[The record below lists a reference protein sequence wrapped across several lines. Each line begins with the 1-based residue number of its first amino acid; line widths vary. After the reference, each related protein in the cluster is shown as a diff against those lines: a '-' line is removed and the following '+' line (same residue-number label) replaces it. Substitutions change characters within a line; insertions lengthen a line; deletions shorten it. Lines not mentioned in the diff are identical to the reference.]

1 MIDKKKFISCMKI
14 NVLFL
19 VLLIVLLNIPSTL
32 SRYTSSSSSD
42 VETDVAFYVLK
53 SDYQTENI
61 LLDEIV
67 PRDDP
72 YVYNFSVA
80 NNDGTNRLETNLSYD
95 LSIRTTTNLPLEYEL
110 YLNEDYTSS
119 GASSIFVSDNTVLDS
134 DSTYFRNF
142 TTDTKYFSYLY
153 DEVNNYQLV
162 VYFPR
167 EYIDYKYQDIYE
179 SIEITLKSKQV
190 INSSED
196 NSG

>member
-19 VLLIVLLNIPSTL
+19 VLLIVVLNIPSTL

-67 PRDDP
+67 PREDP

-110 YLNEDYTSS
+110 YLNEDYASS
-119 GASSIFVSDNTVLDS
+119 GASSIFVTDNTVLDS
-134 DSTYFRNF
+134 DFTYFRNF

>member
-110 YLNEDYTSS
+110 YLNEDYASS
-119 GASSIFVSDNTVLDS
+119 GASSIFVTDNIVLDS
-134 DSTYFRNF
+134 DFTYFRNF

>member
-1 MIDKKKFISCMKI
+1 MIDKKKFLSYMKV

-19 VLLIVLLNIPSTL
+19 VLLILVFNIPSTL
-32 SRYTSSSSSD
+32 SKYTSDSSSD
-42 VETDVAFYVLK
+42 VKTDVAFYLLK
-53 SDYQTENI
+53 TDYQTESI
-61 LLDEIV
+61 LLDEIA
-67 PRDDP
+67 PSDDA
-72 YVYNFSVA
+72 YVYNFSVS
-80 NNDGTNRLETNLSYD
+80 NYEGNNRLETNLSYD

-119 GASSIFVSDNTVLDS
+119 GASSIFTSDETVLDS

-153 DEVNNYQLV
+153 DEINNYQLV
-162 VYFPR
+162 VYFPK

-179 SIEITLKSKQV
+179 SVEITIKSKQ
-190 INSSED
+190 IIDSDES